1 MARTFH
7 GRERGILGSRGRAF
21 RSQSP
26 RRRGRWPVAVSA
38 FLSFFF
44 LLFTLVY
51 FKHSHIPLSLPLSL
65 CPFYTPLRR
74 CLLNKCGD
82 QTRDC
87 IHSKAC
93 RDFMRCT
100 INCGREGRRT
110 ERKDIDG
117 LSFNPTKCAFACVQE
132 QSESDAV
139 KKFSLCTITS
149 GCSLPLQ

>member
-1 MARTFH
+1 
-7 GRERGILGSRGRAF
+7 
-21 RSQSP
+21 
-26 RRRGRWPVAVSA
+26 VSA
-38 FLSFFF
+38 FLFFFF

-51 FKHSHIPLSLPLSL
+51 FKHSHPSLSSSLSLSIL
-65 CPFYTPLRR
+65 YTTRR

>member
-44 LLFTLVY
+44 SCLPSCILNT
-51 FKHSHIPLSLPLSL
+51 HIPLSSSLSL
-65 CPFYTPLRR
+65 SILYTTRR
-74 CLLNKCGD
+74 CLLDKCGD

-110 ERKDIDG
+110 ESKDIDG

>member
-1 MARTFH
+1 MARC
-7 GRERGILGSRGRAF
+7 GER
-21 RSQSP
+21 
-26 RRRGRWPVAVSA
+26 VS
-38 FLSFFF
+38 LFFF
-44 LLFTLVY
+44 SCLPSCILNT
-51 FKHSHIPLSLPLSL
+51 HIPLSSSLSL
-65 CPFYTPLRR
+65 SILYTTRR
-74 CLLNKCGD
+74 CLLDKCGD

>member
-26 RRRGRWPVAVSA
+26 RRRGRWPGAGGA

-51 FKHSHIPLSLPLSL
+51 FKHSHPSLSSSLSLSIL
-65 CPFYTPLRR
+65 YTTRR